1 MQNDTCQKR
10 YNLHYQQKKGL
21 TAMTKRSFVLAYS
34 LLSGVAL
41 IGMDQSPRGTLRN
54 STDTLRDSQG
64 ALSRSQ
70 SQELNKL
77 AKRASAATIYYDFR
91 DKFAPI
97 YETRGYVLM
106 PPQHH
111 HSDCP

>member
-1 MQNDTCQKR
+1 
-10 YNLHYQQKKGL
+10 
-21 TAMTKRSFVLAYS
+21 MTKRSFILACS
-34 LLSGVAL
+34 LLHGLTV
-41 IGMDQSPRGTLRN
+41 IGMDQSPRDALNNSTDKLRN
-54 STDTLRDSQG
+54 SQG
-64 ALSRSQ
+64 VLSRSQ
-70 SQELNKL
+70 SQEFNKL